1 MTNSSP
7 DFQIRP
13 IAQGDREQWEILFL
27 AYGVFYETDFSPEI
41 LDGVWTWLMNPSH
54 PIKAWVA
61 SGDDGLVGFAHLR
74 FHDDTFTA
82 GPAWFLDDLFT
93 SPQARGKG
101 VATAIITALQDHAAR
116 HGGGTLRW
124 ITGAENTTAQ
134 SLYDSLA
141 TRTSWVMYEQE
152 IEQSN

>member
-1 MTNSSP
+1 MNNSSP

-13 IAQGDREQWEILFL
+13 IAQGDREQWAILFL
-27 AYGVFYETDFSPEI
+27 AYGVFYETDFSPEV
-41 LDGVWTWLMNPSH
+41 LDGVWKWLMNPSH

-61 SGDDGLVGFAHLR
+61 SGDHGLLGFAHLR

-101 VATAIITALQDHAAR
+101 VATGVNHRSPRPCRSPRWRDSALDYRSRKH
-116 HGGGTLRW
+116 HCTK
-124 ITGAENTTAQ
+124 
-134 SLYDSLA
+134 SL
-141 TRTSWVMYEQE
+141 
-152 IEQSN
+152 